1 MPMVYP
7 SEEFFRKYNVRT
19 DLALEAHQVI
29 VEQEGP
35 PEIPGVIV
43 EEEEGDNYTVSRM
56 TIETDE
62 GSRAMGK
69 AKGNY
74 VTLIAKGLRQRDK
87 MVQDAIAQKM
97 AQELQ
102 GFLQRMGL
110 GEEDPVLV
118 VGLGN
123 WNATPDA
130 LGPRVVSKLLV
141 TRHLYQ
147 MSPPELRGGLR
158 PVSSVAPGVL
168 GLTGIETGEI
178 VQGIVEKSRPK
189 VVICVDALASRSTER
204 LCTTIQIADTGI
216 HPGSGIGN
224 KRLGITAETMGVP
237 LSPLEFPPWSMLL
250 PLSPTPSI

>member
-1 MPMVYP
+1 M
-7 SEEFFRKYNVRT
+7 
-19 DLALEAHQVI
+19 
-29 VEQEGP
+29 
-35 PEIPGVIV
+35 

-123 WNATPDA
+123 WNATPRCPGA
-130 LGPRVVSKLLV
+130 SG
-141 TRHLYQ
+141 
-147 MSPPELRGGLR
+147 
-158 PVSSVAPGVL
+158 SV
-168 GLTGIETGEI
+168 
-178 VQGIVEKSRPK
+178 
-189 VVICVDALASRSTER
+189 
-204 LCTTIQIADTGI
+204 
-216 HPGSGIGN
+216 
-224 KRLGITAETMGVP
+224 
-237 LSPLEFPPWSMLL
+237 
-250 PLSPTPSI
+250 